1 MVQKKDLPYIVK
13 SVRSC
18 GDGYSTKCEV
28 ELELIYTHPLLW
40 QVNLPPIQ
48 SGDAEEWLKQ
58 CQQLVSAIGYPTSV
72 TVYHNAVRHNVQI
85 NQPVSVSLVYED
97 IPFRDSA
104 GQEKI
109 YYKEVKHQELLPL
122 S

>member
-1 MVQKKDLPYIVK
+1 MVQKIDLPYIVK
-13 SVRSC
+13 SVRLC
-18 GDGYSTKCEV
+18 GGGYSTKCEV
-28 ELELIYTHPLLW
+28 ELELIYTHPLLLHM
-40 QVNLPPIQ
+40 LPPIQ
-48 SGDAEEWLKQ
+48 TSDYEEGLKQ

-72 TVYHNAVRHNVQI
+72 TIYHNAVRHNVQI

-97 IPFRDSA
+97 VPFRDSA